1 MAGQVAAVWSGGE
14 HVGYFQVL
22 RCDEAGRGRIVVF
35 KSYSGQASTPT
46 HICIAFAIVC
56 NRDAFI
62 RTHTHSRS
70 TAGGIIRAGSEFRI
84 AGWHPAVLRH
94 PRTFSS

>member
-1 MAGQVAAVWSGGE
+1 MAGQVAAVWSG
-14 HVGYFQVL
+14 GYFQVL

-70 TAGGIIRAGSEFRI
+70 TAGGIIRAGSEFRVT
-84 AGWHPAVLRH
+84 GWQPVV
-94 PRTFSS
+94 PYI